1 MASLQTPAAAYRVA
15 REVVMFAARQRSE
28 PANAEANRLL
38 FELEQEFD
46 LMRLR
51 DRRVI
56 VEQEET
62 HLAEKLESL
71 RRAVRPSVSSSDR
84 PSENPTGGV
93 LMARWWRA
101 VTKRSAIW
109 WLEIRRGARAEEA
122 RRLALLEGEIEF
134 TLRLRER
141 RAHA

>member
-1 MASLQTPAAAYRVA
+1 
-15 REVVMFAARQRSE
+15 MFATRQSVE
-28 PANAEANRLL
+28 PVNAEANRFL

-51 DRRVI
+51 DRRVV

-62 HLAEKLESL
+62 RLAEKQESL
-71 RRAVRPSVSSSDR
+71 KSTVRPSISSSFR
-84 PSENPTGGV
+84 PSENPTSGTPI
-93 LMARWWRA
+93 ARWWHA
-101 VTKRSAIW
+101 VSERTAIW
-109 WLEIRRGARAEEA
+109 WLGVRREALVEEA

-141 RAHA
+141 RSHG

>member
-1 MASLQTPAAAYRVA
+1 LMASLQTPAAAYRVA

-62 HLAEKLESL
+62 RLAEKLESL
-71 RRAVRPSVSSSDR
+71 RRAVR